1 MQSSRIDNID
11 EFINLPDE
19 NETELQSLLNQLTT
33 EHVTVEEYVNLE
45 NSVQLNDI
53 LTVDDIVQTIQ
64 EPSEDELS
72 EDEPFQEELPNIS
85 PLEAL
90 HALDTLVIYLDQNQI
105 DYSND
110 TKSVLAL
117 RNLRRSIDRQVI
129 ETRKQPNITNISI
142 NSSNFPIK

>member
-1 MQSSRIDNID
+1 MQSLRIDNID

-45 NSVQLNDI
+45 NSVQLNDT

-85 PLEAL
+85 PSEAL
-90 HALDTLVIYLDQNQI
+90 RALDTLVIYLDQNQI

-110 TKSVLAL
+110 MKLVLAL
-117 RNLRRSIDRQVI
+117 HNLCQSIDCQVI
-129 ETRKQPNITNISI
+129 ETCKQSNITTY
-142 NSSNFPIK
+142 FHQ